1 MPTLITLVGEQPIP
15 SLLPIRHLQPERVFL
30 VHTTGNS
37 GTEAVAQ
44 RVADVGP
51 AIHSPRAVAC
61 WYRCSA
67 ARMDAPSK
75 YHILRW
81 AGCWW
86 R

>member
-1 MPTLITLVGEQPIP
+1 MPTLITLVGEQPIS

-44 RVADVGP
+44 RVGSAGP
-51 AIHSPRAVAC
+51 AIPSPRAVAC

-67 ARMDAPSK
+67 ARMDA
-75 YHILRW
+75 R
-81 AGCWW
+81 
-86 R
+86 